1 MSRMESRPD
10 DAVVMREDRRTGVSG
25 RRSSSYIGASFGNDD
40 ERDFR
45 PTMMYVGFERGGA
58 SPARAWWFG
67 GKRER
72 DDAMNCS
79 RISSP
84 RVSCGEVTRTIT
96 ASERV
101 GSREGG
107 ARWRSLPM
115 FIHLSFLRLSG
126 TEKASKAEKTNTYPT
141 RAISL
146 KTWEIR
152 VKTCKNKYSRSP
164 HGTTLESLHTC
175 GGYNHQHSYI
185 RSGAYLT

>member
-1 MSRMESRPD
+1 MKAYALWLFLSLAGAKDTD
-10 DAVVMREDRRTGVSG
+10 DKCD
-25 RRSSSYIGASFGNDD
+25 
-40 ERDFR
+40 
-45 PTMMYVGFERGGA
+45 PT
-58 SPARAWWFG
+58 
-67 GKRER
+67 RER

-146 KTWEIR
+146 KT
-152 VKTCKNKYSRSP
+152 
-164 HGTTLESLHTC
+164 
-175 GGYNHQHSYI
+175 
-185 RSGAYLT
+185 